1 MKTTLKKSTCK
12 SRFLLALL
20 SFVVCQSITKAQTS
34 WNTNGNAGSFSN
46 FIGTTNNFPFLFR
59 TNNVERMR
67 IQPNGFVGIGV
78 ANPLQRLDIFGNL
91 RVRGNIYVD
100 QNVYQQG
107 QFDADTVD
115 AGVLNAGDISATK
128 VSADSIR
135 GHVYTM
141 DENSKFVGESKFQ
154 NSVKIQENLLI
165 GENANNETSEKF
177 EVRGGNAKFDGDVNI
192 MGSVK
197 ITSIYDNLN
206 GYPQTPGTFR
216 LLTVDEHSELRASGI
231 EGKYDINCS
240 VPVIG
245 WAKRPGEALYSMA
258 NGSTFYGPN
267 VNFPDDIVKCPIEG
281 NVGIGTVTPNYK
293 LEVVG
298 EINASGI
305 RINSVPLFT
314 PWLSADNGNIKYT
327 IGNVGIGTNN
337 PTEKLDVDGGLK
349 VSGNTF
355 LSRLIVNTTSNQ
367 YNANAKLAVTGLSIF
382 EGNIITLGD
391 ITSKKIKVCAN
402 GWCDYVF
409 EKEYKLTPLK
419 EVEKFIAKNKHLPDV
434 PSAKEIENQEVDIF
448 EMQKIQMK
456 KIEELTLY
464 LIELKKENDE
474 MKLILNSKK

>member
-1 MKTTLKKSTCK
+1 MKTTLKKSICK
-12 SRFLLALL
+12 SRFLFALL
-20 SFVVCQSITKAQTS
+20 SFVVCQSITMAQTS
-34 WNTNGNAGSFSN
+34 WNTNGNAGSFGN
-46 FIGTTNNFPFLFR
+46 FIGTTNNYPFLFR
-59 TNNVERMR
+59 TNNVERFR

-165 GENANNETSEKF
+165 GDNPNNGSSEKF
-177 EVRGGNAKFDGDVNI
+177 EVRGGNAKFQGDVDVI
-192 MGSVK
+192 G
-197 ITSIYDNLN
+197 NLKLN
-206 GYPQTPGTFR
+206 NLSNSEFNF
-216 LLTVDEHSELRASGI
+216 LTVGENGLLISQSRNELKDQMWKPELIAECTGQGGQGAQQSLTARWFSGI
-231 EGKYDINCS
+231 THTYTCW
-240 VPVIG
+240 PVNIG
-245 WAKRPGEALYSMA
+245 SNAYPEFPLNV
-258 NGSTFYGPN
+258 NGSINTNGGDFLING
-267 VNFPDDIVKCPIEG
+267 VPIRQG
-281 NVGIGTVTPNYK
+281 VWDN
-293 LEVVG
+293 
-298 EINASGI
+298 
-305 RINSVPLFT
+305 
-314 PWLSADNGNIKYT
+314 ADNGNIKYT
-327 IGNVGIGTNN
+327 NGNVGIGTNN
-337 PTEKLDVDGGLK
+337 PTAKLDVDGGLK

-391 ITSKKIKVCAN
+391 ITSKKIKVCAS

-419 EVEKFIAKNKHLPDV
+419 EVEKFISQNKHLPDV

-464 LIELKKENDE
+464 LIELKKENEE
-474 MKLILNSKK
+474 MKNVIEKINKK